1 MASLRFLLALI
12 SLGVASLAAEAMTN
26 QPAASDP
33 ALTRRVIREIAAT
46 QAHQFFLATVK
57 WTTLGGLAGVTLSL
71 VWIAA
76 THAAGLFRSGW
87 RYEAWVRW
95 LLWVF
100 LVLATAGA
108 LSVAGFWKGVVR
120 GSEQVLLH
128 SQIGT
133 QALPLVGQ
141 VAADGMAAIQL
152 YLAETNRSAWS
163 PKEINRRLEA
173 FRDGTWEVN
182 APGFARDLHL
192 LPAEVATNLLPQLWR
207 EAVTRVPQLDQNPM
221 RDFFQ
226 QGVRVLEGAL
236 SGNRLDGHLEQ
247 AGVSA
252 FLKNLRE
259 KLVAEAARTGPPET
273 IGRPELAAFM
283 VQEGIVPAILV
294 PIRSFARS
302 QRNLCLLGA
311 ALALVGPPLLFR
323 LTCGRVRG
331 EVPPPLV
338 PPAPPVLH
346 G

>member
-1 MASLRFLLALI
+1 MASLRVLLAFI
-12 SLGVASLAAEAMTN
+12 ILGVASLAAEALTN
-26 QPAASDP
+26 QPAAANP

-57 WTTLGGLAGVTLSL
+57 WTLLGGLAGVTLSL

-87 RYEAWVRW
+87 RYQAWVRW
-95 LLWVF
+95 LLWIL
-100 LVLATAGA
+100 LVLATTGA
-108 LSVAGFWKGVVR
+108 LAVAGFWKGVVR

-152 YLAETNRSAWS
+152 YRAETNRSAWS
-163 PKEINRRLEA
+163 PKELNRRLEP
-173 FRDGTWEVN
+173 FRDGAWEVN
-182 APGFARDLHL
+182 APAFARDLHL

-207 EAVTRVPQLDQNPM
+207 EAVARVPQLDQNPT
-221 RDFFQ
+221 RDFFLR
-226 QGVRVLEGAL
+226 GVRLLEGAL

-247 AGVSA
+247 AGASP

-259 KLVAEAARTGPPET
+259 KLVAEAARTGPPES
-273 IGRPELAAFM
+273 IGRLELAAFV

-302 QRNLCLLGA
+302 QRNLCLFGA
-311 ALALVGPPLLFR
+311 ALALVGAPLLFR
-323 LTCGRVRG
+323 FTCGRVRDD
-331 EVPPPLV
+331 VPPCFV
-338 PPAPPVLH
+338 PPAPPILK